1 MGLLSITVSPLVTVQ
16 MSGAAADIR
25 VHQSGPASSRPVA
38 PGLVGW
44 KLVRPELSPHLS
56 YLVASLLAFWIGD
69 EHVIVPPVG
78 EHLST
83 SAADSLKSRTAER
96 YSRCSLRRDVGGSK
110 A

>member
-38 PGLVGW
+38 PGLEGW

-69 EHVIVPPVG
+69 ENVIEPPVG
-78 EHLST
+78 DHIEHLGGELLEEP
-83 SAADSLKSRTAER
+83 D
-96 YSRCSLRRDVGGSK
+96 RREVF
-110 A
+110 